1 MVQCPACR
9 ISHVAKTVFCPECG
23 LYLVEDERTNTD
35 PLETGRFGW
44 RPAAPDKRSSSDT
57 GPVTI
62 RLCIRVP
69 GSSEARPLSH
79 SAFRLSRLLTTRKAR
94 AVSSKNHGKGSSA
107 GPRELEVPLT
117 KPIRLGRIDPREGVY
132 PDVDLTADLAFE
144 HGVSREHACIFQR
157 GNVVEVEDLAS
168 TNGTLLNG
176 TRLAPYLPVSLKH
189 GDRLHL
195 GKLLIE
201 VSIGANKRR
210 TTTTQTRLAIA
221 TAH

>member
-1 MVQCPACR
+1 MVQCPACH
-9 ISHVAKTVFCPECG
+9 ISYVAKTVFCPECG
-23 LYLVEDERTNTD
+23 LYLLEGEEISTD
-35 PLETGRFGW
+35 PLETGTSGW
-44 RPAAPDKRSSSDT
+44 NPVTSGKRSSSST
-57 GPVTI
+57 GPLTI
-62 RLCIRVP
+62 RLRIRVP
-69 GSSEARPLSH
+69 RSSDAPPLSH
-79 SAFRLSRLLTTRKAR
+79 STFRLSRSLMTRKAGAGPR
-94 AVSSKNHGKGSSA
+94 SRNKGNSA

-132 PDVDLTADLAFE
+132 PDVDLTADLALE
-144 HGVSREHACIFQR
+144 HGVSREHACIFKR

-189 GDRLHL
+189 GDQLHL

-201 VSIGANKRR
+201 VSIAANKRR
-210 TTTTQTRLAIA
+210 TTTTQTRFAIT

>member
-1 MVQCPACR
+1 V
-9 ISHVAKTVFCPECG
+9 
-23 LYLVEDERTNTD
+23 
-35 PLETGRFGW
+35 
-44 RPAAPDKRSSSDT
+44 
-57 GPVTI
+57 GP
-62 RLCIRVP
+62 
-69 GSSEARPLSH
+69 
-79 SAFRLSRLLTTRKAR
+79 
-94 AVSSKNHGKGSSA
+94 KNLDKGSSA

-132 PDVDLTADLAFE
+132 PDVDLTADLAME

-176 TRLAPYLPVSLKH
+176 TRLAPYLPVSLKN

-201 VSIGANKRR
+201 VRMEAKQRR
-210 TTTTQTRLAIA
+210 TTTTQTRLAVA